1 MEVGFKK
8 KVTDQINRLNEIRVK
23 NGRILRLKKS
33 ALDWHRKKTGGTS

>member
-23 NGRILRLKKS
+23 NGRILRLKNS
-33 ALDWHRKKTGGTS
+33 TLDWHEKKTGGTS